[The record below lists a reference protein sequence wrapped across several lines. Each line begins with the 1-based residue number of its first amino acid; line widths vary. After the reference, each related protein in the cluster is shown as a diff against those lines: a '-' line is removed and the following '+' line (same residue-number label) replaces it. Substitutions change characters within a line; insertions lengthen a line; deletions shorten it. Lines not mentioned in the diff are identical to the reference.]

1 MRLFHAA
8 LLAVLIA
15 SPASA
20 ATTASGELSPD
31 DAQNVQVYNE
41 QNEKLGEANVVILNE
56 AGQPEGLVVKVNEMN
71 ADQIQVIVPVN
82 LIRDATAD
90 KKLVI
95 AATRE
100 ELRAMPRLQFEEQ
113 APDPGGNFDK

>member
-1 MRLFHAA
+1 MRLFYAA

-15 SPASA
+15 SPAHA
-20 ATTASGELSPD
+20 AITASGGLSPD

>member
-56 AGQPEGLVVKVNEMN
+56 AGQPEGLVVNVNEMN
-71 ADQIQVIVPVN
+71 ADKIQVIVPVN

-90 KKLVI
+90 KKLII

-100 ELRAMPRLQFEEQ
+100 ELRAMPRLQLEER
-113 APDPGGNFDK
+113 APEPGAHVDQ